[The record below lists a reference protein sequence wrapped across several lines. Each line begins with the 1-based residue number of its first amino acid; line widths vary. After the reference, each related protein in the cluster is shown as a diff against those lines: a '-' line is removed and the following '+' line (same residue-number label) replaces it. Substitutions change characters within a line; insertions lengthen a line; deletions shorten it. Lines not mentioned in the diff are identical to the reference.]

1 MRLTSVRHLPAT
13 RRDSYR
19 QPVTTSAFIKIFN
32 AHASK
37 LFPQFVSLIKSHVM
51 QMKCQNVQRHRRRGR
66 QNQEVEVSTPTAVVQ
81 RSLPT
86 FIDTAATKNTVRTVR
101 ITTTT
106 AATICCCIWLLLL
119 VYAPAPI
126 QTRRLQRCELAGQ
139 LYILD
144 VPKSEL
150 SLWLCIAHY
159 ESRYNTHV
167 VGNRNADGSGDY
179 GLFQIS
185 SRYWCQPDNST
196 KYYAFNEC
204 NVNCSNLLLDDI
216 TEAVVCAR
224 TIQRRQGWSAWSV
237 YSVYCNRTL
246 NEVDDC
252 FDGESDEARVDDRV
266 GV

>member
-1 MRLTSVRHLPAT
+1 
-13 RRDSYR
+13 
-19 QPVTTSAFIKIFN
+19 
-32 AHASK
+32 
-37 LFPQFVSLIKSHVM
+37 M
-51 QMKCQNVQRHRRRGR
+51 QMKCQNVQRRRCRR
-66 QNQEVEVSTPTAVVQ
+66 QEVSTSTAAP

-86 FIDTAATKNTVRTVR
+86 FIATAAAST
-101 ITTTT
+101 IS
-106 AATICCCIWLLLL
+106 TICCCIWLLLMH
-119 VYAPAPI
+119 APAPT

-167 VGNRNADGSGDY
+167 VGNRNADGSSDY

-185 SRYWCQPDNST
+185 SRYWCQPDNGT

-204 NVNCSNLLLDDI
+204 NVKCSALLLDDI
-216 TEAVVCAR
+216 TEAVACAR

-246 NEVDDC
+246 NEVDAC
-252 FDGESDEARVDDRV
+252 FDGDSVEVNVKGSVEK
-266 GV
+266 

>member
-1 MRLTSVRHLPAT
+1 
-13 RRDSYR
+13 
-19 QPVTTSAFIKIFN
+19 
-32 AHASK
+32 
-37 LFPQFVSLIKSHVM
+37 
-51 QMKCQNVQRHRRRGR
+51 MKCQNVARHRRRP
-66 QNQEVEVSTPTAVVQ
+66 EEVSTATAVQ

-86 FIDTAATKNTVRTVR
+86 FIATAAASS
-101 ITTTT
+101 TTT
-106 AATICCCIWLLLL
+106 ATAVTTICCCIWLLL
-119 VYAPAPI
+119 VHAPAPT

-167 VGNRNADGSGDY
+167 VGNRNADGSSDY

-185 SRYWCQPDNST
+185 SRYWCQPDNGT

-204 NVNCSNLLLDDI
+204 NVKCSALLLDDI
-216 TEAVVCAR
+216 TEAVDCAR

-252 FDGESDEARVDDRV
+252 FESVSEEVIVDSKIEK
-266 GV
+266 